1 MGQIRRFTR
10 LLVPLPPIES
20 VQNYVKE
27 KVEKTFSIIPEFLST
42 PDFDGYAISW
52 PSWYGFTDTTSTI
65 KAERFKSMFGSMKY
79 EEMCGGI
86 SLEETGIIELIDE
99 DEWEYLDLEDEET
112 YREVFSGRYE
122 ENGDSLTIF
131 PHFIRF
137 NQGPGII
144 FEYTWSEITE
154 YLEKYYEK
162 RNDPD
167 PDDPMNWGYSEEEF
181 NKIIPMV
188 ESLKK
193 LAKRGFFNS
202 LEVPSEVAWEIY
214 DRLGLEP

>member
-1 MGQIRRFTR
+1 MGEIRRFTR
-10 LLVPLPPIES
+10 LLVPLPPIAA
-20 VQNYVKE
+20 VQDYVKE
-27 KVEKTFSIIPEFLST
+27 KIEKTFEIVPEFLST

-52 PSWYGFTDTTSTI
+52 PSWYGFTAGTTTI
-65 KAERFKSMFGSMKY
+65 KAERFKSMFGSMRY
-79 EEMCGGI
+79 EEMSGV

-99 DEWEYLDLEDEET
+99 DDWEYLDLENEEV
-112 YREVFSGRYE
+112 YSEVFSGRYE

-144 FEYTWSEITE
+144 FEYTWNEIPE

-162 RNDPD
+162 KNDPD
-167 PDDPMNWGYSEEEF
+167 PEEPWTVDCESVEV
-181 NKIIPMV
+181 NGVIPMV
-188 ESLKK
+188 ETLRK

-202 LEVPSEVAWEIY
+202 QEVPSDVARDIY
-214 DRLGLEP
+214 NRLGL